1 MEKQRIE
8 IMGIVNVN
16 DDSFYA
22 QSRAKEQDAF
32 IARVETMLEQG
43 ADSIDIGAL
52 STRPNM
58 VPVSL
63 EEEWARLE
71 PVVQL
76 FASRFAGVRF
86 SVDTYR
92 GEIVRRV
99 YESAGRFVVNDISLG
114 GEDPGML
121 ERVAELDLEY
131 IAMHRMGD
139 CTTMHKEYEYGDI
152 VEDVKDYFK
161 DFENRA
167 ITLGIKEWILDP
179 GFGFSKS
186 LEDNYRLFKG
196 LPELKK
202 CGKKVLVGIS
212 RKRMIYQPL
221 GITPEE
227 SLEAVTALHLQAL
240 LAGADILRVHDV
252 AAARGCVTLYDF
264 LK

>member
-1 MEKQRIE
+1 
-8 IMGIVNVN
+8 MGIVNVN
-16 DDSFYA
+16 DDSFFA
-22 QSRAKEQDAF
+22 QSRAKEKDAF

-43 ADSIDIGAL
+43 ADSIDIGAV

-58 VPVSL
+58 APVSL
-63 EEEWARLE
+63 EQEWERLS

-76 FASRFAGVRF
+76 FALRFAGVRF

-92 GEIVRRV
+92 KEIVSRV
-99 YESAGRFVVNDISLG
+99 YEVAGPFVVNDISAG
-114 GEDPGML
+114 EEDPGML
-121 ERVAELDLEY
+121 EKVAELDLEY
-131 IAMHRMGD
+131 IAMHSKGD
-139 CTTMHKEYEYGDI
+139 CVTMHHNYEYDDV
-152 VEDVKDYFK
+152 VEEVADYFRK
-161 DFENRA
+161 FGEIAAAKGVRN
-167 ITLGIKEWILDP
+167 WILDP

-186 LEDNYRLFKG
+186 IEDNYRLFKG

-202 CGKKVLVGIS
+202 CGRRILVGIS

>member
-1 MEKQRIE
+1 
-8 IMGIVNVN
+8 MGIVNVN
-16 DDSFYA
+16 DDSFFA
-22 QSRAKEQDAF
+22 QSRAKEKDAF

-43 ADSIDIGAL
+43 ADSIDIGAV

-58 VPVSL
+58 APVSL
-63 EEEWARLE
+63 EQEWERLS

-76 FASRFAGVRF
+76 FALRFAGVRF

-92 GEIVRRV
+92 KEIVSRV
-99 YESAGRFVVNDISLG
+99 YEVAGPFVVNDISAG
-114 GEDPGML
+114 EEDPGML

-131 IAMHRMGD
+131 IAMHRKGD
-139 CTTMHKEYEYGDI
+139 CVTMHHNYEYEDV
-152 VEDVKDYFK
+152 VEEVADYFRK
-161 DFENRA
+161 FGEIAAAKGVRN
-167 ITLGIKEWILDP
+167 WILDP

-186 LEDNYRLFKG
+186 IEDNYLLFKG

-202 CGKKVLVGIS
+202 CGRRILVGIS

-240 LAGADILRVHDV
+240 LSGADILRVHDV

>member
-1 MEKQRIE
+1 
-8 IMGIVNVN
+8 MGIVNVN
-16 DDSFYA
+16 DDSFFA
-22 QSRAKEQDAF
+22 QSRAKEKDAF

-43 ADSIDIGAL
+43 ADSIDIGAV

-58 VPVSL
+58 APVSL
-63 EEEWARLE
+63 EQEWERLS

-76 FASRFAGVRF
+76 FALRFAGVRF

-92 GEIVRRV
+92 KEIVSRV
-99 YESAGRFVVNDISLG
+99 YEVAGPFVVNDISAG
-114 GEDPGML
+114 EEDPGML

-131 IAMHRMGD
+131 IAMHRKGD
-139 CTTMHKEYEYGDI
+139 CVTMHHNYEYEDV
-152 VEDVKDYFK
+152 VEEVADYFRK
-161 DFENRA
+161 FGEIAAAKGVRN
-167 ITLGIKEWILDP
+167 WILDP

-186 LEDNYRLFKG
+186 IEDNYLLFKG

-202 CGKKVLVGIS
+202 CGRRILVGIS

>member
-1 MEKQRIE
+1 
-8 IMGIVNVN
+8 MGIVNVN
-16 DDSFYA
+16 DDSFFA
-22 QSRAKEQDAF
+22 QSRAKEKDAF

-43 ADSIDIGAL
+43 ADSIDIGAV

-58 VPVSL
+58 APVSL
-63 EEEWARLE
+63 EQEWERLS

-76 FASRFAGVRF
+76 FALRFAGVRF

-92 GEIVRRV
+92 KEIVSRV
-99 YESAGRFVVNDISLG
+99 YEVAGPFVVNDISAG
-114 GEDPGML
+114 EEDPGML

-131 IAMHRMGD
+131 IAMHRKGD
-139 CTTMHKEYEYGDI
+139 CVTMHHNYEYEDV
-152 VEDVKDYFK
+152 VEEVADYFRK
-161 DFENRA
+161 FGEIAAAKGVRN
-167 ITLGIKEWILDP
+167 WILDP

-186 LEDNYRLFKG
+186 IEDNYRLFKG

-202 CGKKVLVGIS
+202 CGRRILVGIS

>member
-1 MEKQRIE
+1 MEKQRVE

-16 DDSFYA
+16 DDSFFA
-22 QSRAKEQDAF
+22 HSRAKEKDAF
-32 IARVETMLEQG
+32 IARVETILEQG
-43 ADSIDIGAL
+43 ADSIDIGAV

-58 VPVSL
+58 APVSL
-63 EEEWARLE
+63 EQEWERLS

-99 YESAGRFVVNDISLG
+99 YDTAGPFVVNDISAG
-114 GEDPGML
+114 EEDPEML

-131 IAMHRMGD
+131 IAMHRRGD
-139 CTTMHKEYEYGDI
+139 CITMHDHYEYGDI
-152 VEDVKDYFK
+152 VEDVMRFFK
-161 DFENRA
+161 GFDNRA
-167 ITLGIKEWILDP
+167 TTLGIKDWILDP

-186 LEDNYRLFKG
+186 IEDNYRLFKG

-202 CGKKVLVGIS
+202 CGRRILVGIS

-227 SLEAVTALHLQAL
+227 SLEAVSALHLQAL
-240 LAGADILRVHDV
+240 LSGADILRVHDV
-252 AAARGCVTLYDF
+252 AAARGCVTLYEF

>member
-1 MEKQRIE
+1 MEKQRVE

-16 DDSFYA
+16 DDSFFA
-22 QSRAKEQDAF
+22 QSRAKEKDAF

-43 ADSIDIGAL
+43 ADSIDIGAV

-63 EEEWARLE
+63 EQEWDRLSQ
-71 PVVQL
+71 VVQL
-76 FASRFAGVRF
+76 FASRFSGVRF

-92 GEIVRRV
+92 KEIVSRV
-99 YESAGRFVVNDISLG
+99 YDVTGPFVVNDISAG
-114 GEDPGML
+114 EEDPGML

-131 IAMHRMGD
+131 IAMHRKGD
-139 CTTMHKEYEYGDI
+139 CITMHDNYEYE
-152 VEDVKDYFK
+152 DVVAEVADYFRNFGELAAATGVR
-161 DFENRA
+161 D
-167 ITLGIKEWILDP
+167 WVLDP

-186 LEDNYRLFKG
+186 IEDNYRLFKG
-196 LPELKK
+196 LPELAK
-202 CGKKVLVGIS
+202 CGRRILVGIS

-221 GITPEE
+221 GLTPDE
-227 SLEAVTALHLQAL
+227 SLDAVSALHLQAL

-252 AAARGCVTLYDF
+252 AAARRCVTLYEF

>member
-16 DDSFYA
+16 DDSFFA
-22 QSRAKEQDAF
+22 QSRAKEKDAF

-43 ADSIDIGAL
+43 ADSIDIGAV

-58 VPVSL
+58 APVSL
-63 EEEWARLE
+63 EQEWERLS

-76 FASRFAGVRF
+76 FALRFAGVRF

-92 GEIVRRV
+92 KEIVSRV
-99 YESAGRFVVNDISLG
+99 YEVAGPFVVNDISAG
-114 GEDPGML
+114 EEDPGML

-131 IAMHRMGD
+131 IAMHRKGD
-139 CTTMHKEYEYGDI
+139 CVTMHHNYEYDDV
-152 VEDVKDYFK
+152 VEEVADYFRK
-161 DFENRA
+161 FGEIAAAKGVRN
-167 ITLGIKEWILDP
+167 WILDP

-186 LEDNYRLFKG
+186 IEDNYRLFKG

-202 CGKKVLVGIS
+202 CGRRILVGIS

>member
-121 ERVAELDLEY
+121 ERVAELGLEY

-161 DFENRA
+161 DFGNRA

>member
-16 DDSFYA
+16 DDSFFA
-22 QSRAKEQDAF
+22 QSRTKEKDAF

-43 ADSIDIGAL
+43 ADSIDIGAV

-58 VPVSL
+58 APVSL
-63 EEEWARLE
+63 EQEWERLS

-76 FASRFAGVRF
+76 FALRFAGVRF

-92 GEIVRRV
+92 KEIVSRV
-99 YESAGRFVVNDISLG
+99 YEVAGPFVVNDISAG
-114 GEDPGML
+114 EEDPGML
-121 ERVAELDLEY
+121 EKVAELDLEY
-131 IAMHRMGD
+131 IAMHSKGD
-139 CTTMHKEYEYGDI
+139 CVTMHHNYEYDDV
-152 VEDVKDYFK
+152 VEEVADYFRK
-161 DFENRA
+161 FGEIAAAKGVRN
-167 ITLGIKEWILDP
+167 WILDP

-186 LEDNYRLFKG
+186 IEDNYRLFKG

-202 CGKKVLVGIS
+202 CGRRILVGIS

>member
-16 DDSFYA
+16 DDSFFA
-22 QSRAKEQDAF
+22 QSRAKEKDAF

-43 ADSIDIGAL
+43 ADSIDIGAV

-58 VPVSL
+58 APVSL
-63 EEEWARLE
+63 EQEWERLS

-76 FASRFAGVRF
+76 FALRFAGVRF

-92 GEIVRRV
+92 KEIVSRV
-99 YESAGRFVVNDISLG
+99 YEVAGPFVVNDISAG
-114 GEDPGML
+114 EEDPGML

-131 IAMHRMGD
+131 IAMHRKGD
-139 CTTMHKEYEYGDI
+139 CVTMHHNYEYEDV
-152 VEDVKDYFK
+152 VEEVADYFRK
-161 DFENRA
+161 FGEIAAAKGVRN
-167 ITLGIKEWILDP
+167 WILDP

-186 LEDNYRLFKG
+186 IEDNYLLFKG

-202 CGKKVLVGIS
+202 CGRRILVGIS

>member
-1 MEKQRIE
+1 MAKQRIE

-32 IARVETMLEQG
+32 IERVETMLGQG

-58 VPVSL
+58 VPVSM
-63 EEEWARLE
+63 EEEWVRLE
-71 PVVQL
+71 PVVRL

-99 YESAGRFVVNDISLG
+99 YDNAGRFVVNDISLG
-114 GEDPGML
+114 GEDPDML
-121 ERVAELDLEY
+121 DIVAELDLEY
-131 IAMHRMGD
+131 IAMHRKGD

-152 VEDVKDYFK
+152 VEDVKDYFR

-167 ITLGIKEWILDP
+167 TKLGIKEWILDP

-252 AAARGCVTLYDF
+252 NAARECVTLYDF

>member
-16 DDSFYA
+16 DDSFFA
-22 QSRAKEQDAF
+22 QSRAKEKDAF

-43 ADSIDIGAL
+43 ADSIDIGAV

-58 VPVSL
+58 APVSL
-63 EEEWARLE
+63 EQEWERLS
-71 PVVQL
+71 PVVRL

-92 GEIVRRV
+92 GDIVRRV
-99 YESAGRFVVNDISLG
+99 YETAGPFVVNDISAG
-114 GEDPGML
+114 EEDPGML

-131 IAMHRMGD
+131 IAMHRKGD
-139 CTTMHKEYEYGDI
+139 CVTMHYNYEYEDV
-152 VEDVKDYFK
+152 VEEVADYFRNFGEVAAAK
-161 DFENRA
+161 GVRD
-167 ITLGIKEWILDP
+167 WILDP

-186 LEDNYRLFKG
+186 IEDNYRLFKG

-202 CGKKVLVGIS
+202 CGRKILVGIS